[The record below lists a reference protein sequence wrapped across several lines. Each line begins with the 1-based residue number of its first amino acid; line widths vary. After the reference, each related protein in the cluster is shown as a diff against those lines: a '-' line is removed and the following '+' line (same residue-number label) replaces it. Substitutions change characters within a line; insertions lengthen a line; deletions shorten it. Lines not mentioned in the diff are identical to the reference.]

1 LYKGNLKVLAFKSHK
16 RLVPLENKKQATI
29 KKGRERERPERSIKS
44 KRTLQLQE

>member
-29 KKGRERERPERSIKS
+29 KKGREREERSIKS